1 MGKLIAFE
9 RFLNAR
15 DLPVIKDW
23 RIAVPDSNKWAE
35 PEWYDSS
42 TKRMMLA
49 IYYCLR
55 FGVIDVQYKIREEG
69 HLKGRIYGG
78 SVYSEGCIV
87 ETRAIRTIECIG
99 KSDVHDAE
107 NRIDQL
113 RSELNNLIVTT
124 WGNGKYLIRVSEMS
138 DRMLDNVI
146 YCEYA
151 LNDKGEKWFMKKG
164 KVLSIKI
171 EGARYYPDKLIP

>member
-9 RFLNAR
+9 KYLDAR
-15 DLPVIKDW
+15 DLPTIKDW
-23 RIAVPDSNKWAE
+23 RIAVGDRSRWSE
-35 PEWYDSS
+35 SELYDST
-42 TKRMMLA
+42 TKRIMLA
-49 IYYCLR
+49 LYYCLR
-55 FGVIDVQYKIREEG
+55 FGVIDTQYKIREEG

-78 SVYSEGCIV
+78 SAYSEGMIV

-99 KSDVHDAE
+99 KCDIRDAKD
-107 NRIDQL
+107 RIDRL

-124 WGNGKYLIRVSEMS
+124 WGDGKYLIRASEMS

-151 LNDKGEKWFMKKG
+151 LKDKGEKWFMKKG
-164 KVLSIKI
+164 KVSSIKV
-171 EGARYYPDKLIP
+171 EGARYHPDKLIP